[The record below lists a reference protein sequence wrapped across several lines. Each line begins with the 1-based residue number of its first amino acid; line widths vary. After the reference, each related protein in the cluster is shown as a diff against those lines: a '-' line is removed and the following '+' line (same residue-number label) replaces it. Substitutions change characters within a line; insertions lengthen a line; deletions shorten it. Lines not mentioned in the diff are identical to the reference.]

1 MAFKLC
7 SQEFYKIPDMIC
19 QLCVFYNSG
28 EFMKFWRIFTL
39 LFAFACS
46 HQGDRSISS
55 IDEDSPEIP
64 EDYRIA
70 CVAKGGALEAGECQ
84 CIHGGNFIDPYQS
97 DECPS
102 DLKK

>member
-1 MAFKLC
+1 MLFELC
-7 SQEFYKIPDMIC
+7 SQDFQKITDIYCRIC
-19 QLCVFYNSG
+19 FPG
-28 EFMKFWRIFTL
+28 EFMKYLAMFAL

-55 IDEDSPEIP
+55 IEEDTPEVP

-84 CIHGGNFIDPYQS
+84 CLNGGKFIDPYEVA
-97 DECPS
+97 ECPTS
-102 DLKK
+102 VKK